1 MSVIEGNLSLPLPL
15 LSFLLPR
22 ILVKH
27 MTPKTLTILITR
39 ELAHLEGNWI
49 LISTQEIHSLPKGS
63 SRKLDYTDL
72 SFVNEEFK
80 TKKVSPSASLLALAA
95 LP

>member
-1 MSVIEGNLSLPLPL
+1 
-15 LSFLLPR
+15 
-22 ILVKH
+22 
-27 MTPKTLTILITR
+27 MTPKTPTILITR

-63 SRKLDYTDL
+63 SIKLDYTDL
-72 SFVNEEFK
+72 SFVFVNEEFK